1 MEKAGSPKSRKTFW
15 GAEGELK
22 INEFEEFKEIILK
35 AGEIFKEGFYSP
47 KEITLK
53 GKKDLVTEYD
63 VKIEEFL
70 KEGFKNFGYSIIA
83 EESEKGEFNNSIIID
98 PIDGTTNFAHQIPHC
113 AISVGVYENKKPK
126 YAFVYNP
133 VLNEFYTAISG
144 EGAYKN
150 GEKIQ
155 ISKND
160 YFQRA
165 LIGTGFPYSSADNTE
180 DLDLVIKR
188 LHNILPKCQDIR
200 RLGSAALDLCYVA
213 EGKYEGFYEI
223 NLKPWDV
230 SAGMLIVREAGG
242 MISNDKGMEFDMF
255 SDKCIVAS
263 NGLIHS
269 KLLELLNFDK

>member
-1 MEKAGSPKSRKTFW
+1 ME
-15 GAEGELK
+15 
-22 INEFEEFKEIILK
+22 NEKFKEFKEIILK
-35 AGEIFKEGFYSP
+35 AGEIFKEGFYSS

-70 KEGFKNFGYSIIA
+70 KKEFKKFDYSIIA
-83 EESEKGEFNNSIIID
+83 EESVKDKFDNSIIID

-113 AISVGVYENKKPK
+113 AISVGVYENKMPK
-126 YAFVYNP
+126 FAFVYNP
-133 VLNEFYTAISG
+133 ILNEFYTAISG

-150 GEKIQ
+150 DKRIE

-165 LIGTGFPYSSADNTE
+165 LIATGFPYSSADNTD
-180 DLDLVIKR
+180 DLDLVINR
-188 LHNILPKCQDIR
+188 LHKILPKCQDIR

-230 SAGMLIVREAGG
+230 SAGMLIVKEAGG
-242 MISNDKGMEFDMF
+242 EISNDRGEEFDMF
-255 SDKCIVAS
+255 NDKCIVAS
-263 NGLIHS
+263 NGLIHN
-269 KLLELLNFDK
+269 KLIELLNSDK

>member
-1 MEKAGSPKSRKTFW
+1 MENGK
-15 GAEGELK
+15 
-22 INEFEEFKEIILK
+22 FEEFKEIILK
-35 AGEIFKEGFYSP
+35 AGEILKEGFHSP

-70 KEGFKNFGYSIIA
+70 KEKFKNFGYSIIA
-83 EESEKGEFNNSIIID
+83 EESVKDEFNNSIIID
-98 PIDGTTNFAHQIPHC
+98 PIDGTTNFAHKIPHC

-133 VLNEFYTAISG
+133 VLNEFYTAIKG

-150 GEKIQ
+150 GEKIHV
-155 ISKND
+155 SKND

-230 SAGMLIVREAGG
+230 SAGILIVKEAGG
-242 MISNDKGMEFDMF
+242 MVTNDRENEFDMF
-255 SDKCIVAS
+255 IDKCIVAS
-263 NGLIHS
+263 NSLIHS
-269 KLLELLNFDK
+269 ELIKLLSFDR

>member
-1 MEKAGSPKSRKTFW
+1 MENV
-15 GAEGELK
+15 ELRIK
-22 INEFEEFKEIILK
+22 EFEEIKSIIIK
-35 AGEIFKEGFYSP
+35 AGEIFKEGFYSS

-70 KEGFKNFGYSIIA
+70 KEEFKRFDYSIIA
-83 EESEKGEFNNSIIID
+83 EESVKDKFGNSIIID

-126 YAFVYNP
+126 FAFVYNP
-133 VLNEFYTAISG
+133 VLNEFYTAVAG

-150 GEKIQ
+150 GKKINV
-155 ISKND
+155 SKND

-180 DLDLVIKR
+180 DLDLVINR
-188 LHNILPKCQDIR
+188 LHNVLPKCQDIR

-230 SAGMLIVREAGG
+230 SAGILIVNEAGG
-242 MISNDKGMEFDMF
+242 KVTNDRGGEFDMF
-255 SDKCIVAS
+255 NDKCIVAT
-263 NGLIHS
+263 NDLIHEN
-269 KLLELLNFDK
+269 LLSLL